1 MVNSTL
7 EISDIRDRVEKALET
22 VRPYLETDGG
32 DVKILDINDDM
43 VVRIE
48 LQGACGSCPMST
60 MTLRAGL
67 EESIKRAVPE
77 IRAVEAINITQSGN
91 PDAKLSD
98 NMLL

>member
-1 MVNSTL
+1 
-7 EISDIRDRVEKALET
+7 

-43 VVRIE
+43 VVRVE

-67 EESIKRAVPE
+67 EESIKRVPE